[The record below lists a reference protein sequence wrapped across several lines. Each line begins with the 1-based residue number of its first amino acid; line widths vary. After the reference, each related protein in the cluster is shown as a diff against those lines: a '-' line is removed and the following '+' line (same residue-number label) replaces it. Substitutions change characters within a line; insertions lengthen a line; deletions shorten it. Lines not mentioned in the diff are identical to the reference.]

1 MRSISLTLA
10 ALALG
15 IPLAAAASPDMSDA
29 NNCSL
34 KTLAGSY
41 MWTGSGWTVVAGTWA
56 PKAIVEQLKFDGA
69 GTVTVVHATIAD
81 RFGDGQIAELPAST
95 SGTYAVDSGCAFKVQ
110 FVPGFPN
117 FNVVL
122 SPDGKFG
129 KFIQTDVN
137 NAFHGDFVRLSH

>member
-15 IPLAAAASPDMSDA
+15 IPLAAAASSEMSEG

-34 KTLAGSY
+34 RTLSGSY
-41 MWTGSGWTVVAGTWA
+41 LWTGSGWTVAAGTWV
-56 PKAIVEQLKFDGA
+56 PKAILEQLRFDGA

-81 RFGDGQIAELPAST
+81 RLGDGQVSELPAST

-117 FNVVL
+117 FNVL
-122 SPDGKFG
+122 LAPDGRFG
-129 KFIQTDVN
+129 RFIQTDVN
-137 NAFHGDFVRLSH
+137 NAFQGDLVRLPR